1 MIDKTEIRCEISC
14 REDDSRQSPGRL
26 TGTLIRYGDVSPS
39 HRETFER
46 GALEWDKAEGVILKR
61 QHKDG
66 APIMKVHPVERDG
79 AVVIDQE
86 LPDTAAGR
94 DLAREL
100 RDKLFTHLSIE
111 FRAAISRYTGGLRR
125 IARARLVGAGVVFN
139 PSYPES
145 RVELRGRRRKFWIW
159 Q

>member
-1 MIDKTEIRCEISC
+1 MTDEIRCAVAV

-26 TGTLIRYGDVSPS
+26 TGTLLRYGDVSPS
-39 HRETFER
+39 HRETFEP
-46 GALEWDKAEGVILKR
+46 GSLSWDRDAGVILKR

-125 IARARLVGAGVVFN
+125 IARARLVGAGVVHN
-139 PSYPES
+139 PSYPDS
-145 RVELRGRRRKFWIW
+145 RIEMRDRRPRFWIW